1 MAFFQLI
8 NINTNISASNL
19 KMKFVSPKN
28 HEIFISKTL
37 TNILNQTKKN
47 IEKHSDEWNNV
58 KKLTNPYEFIHTQI
72 PNKSSSISKIKPL
85 SRAFFKLIEICKTLD
100 IFDKYQNRPINSFHL
115 AEGPGGFIEAV
126 TYLRFNKNDK
136 YYGMTLIDDKNTD
149 VPGWKKT
156 EIFLQKNPNVFIES
170 GKDQTGNLYNPEN
183 YKYCIEKYQNSMDFI
198 TADGGFDFSI
208 NYNNQEALA
217 LRLIITQIAY
227 AMAMQAKGG
236 TFVLKVFDQFTH
248 GSMDILYLLASLYEK
263 TYIFKPNTSRI
274 ANSERYIV
282 CEGYMPPKTNEI
294 YNKFT
299 AILQIL
305 NNINFKDIFIHRI
318 LDIDINYHFIKN
330 VEEINAIIGQQQIS
344 NILTTLRIIQ
354 NKEKKGEK
362 INAIKSKNIKN
373 CIKWCVKFNIPHN
386 KHGIST
392 NIFMNDKPVN
402 YFTSLKR
409 EK

>member
-1 MAFFQLI
+1 
-8 NINTNISASNL
+8 
-19 KMKFVSPKN
+19 
-28 HEIFISKTL
+28 
-37 TNILNQTKKN
+37 
-47 IEKHSDEWNNV
+47 
-58 KKLTNPYEFIHTQI
+58 
-72 PNKSSSISKIKPL
+72 
-85 SRAFFKLIEICKTLD
+85 
-100 IFDKYQNRPINSFHL
+100 
-115 AEGPGGFIEAV
+115 
-126 TYLRFNKNDK
+126 
-136 YYGMTLIDDKNTD
+136 
-149 VPGWKKT
+149 
-156 EIFLQKNPNVFIES
+156 
-170 GKDQTGNLYNPEN
+170 
-183 YKYCIEKYQNSMDFI
+183 MDFI

-330 VEEINAIIGQQQIS
+330 VEEINAIILL
-344 NILTTLRIIQ
+344 ILTSSSNSAGADNT
-354 NKEKKGEK
+354 
-362 INAIKSKNIKN
+362 
-373 CIKWCVKFNIPHN
+373 
-386 KHGIST
+386 
-392 NIFMNDKPVN
+392 
-402 YFTSLKR
+402 
-409 EK
+409 